1 MSETTENTIAKTTVN
16 RSRKTLQ
23 MVLVAV
29 MAAVICVVAPFS
41 IPLPFTAVPISFTN
55 LMVYIA
61 LFALGWKR
69 GTLSYILYLLIG
81 LVGVPVFSGFTG
93 GPAKLVGPTG
103 GYLVGF
109 IFMAVIAGLFIDKA
123 GEIKAEKGSQS
134 QILPIVMYVVGMV
147 LGLAVCYAFGTVWFM
162 VQQNIP
168 FEVASVGSTLGAC
181 VIPFLP
187 GDAAKIIIAII
198 VGVPLRSTLRKNQL
212 V

>member
-1 MSETTENTIAKTTVN
+1 MSETAGNAVAKETN
-16 RSRKTLQ
+16 NQSQKTLQ

-29 MAAVICVVAPFS
+29 MAAVISVVAPFS
-41 IPLPFTAVPISFTN
+41 IALPFTAVPISFTN

-69 GTLSYILYLLIG
+69 GTLSYVLYLLIG
-81 LVGVPVFSGFTG
+81 LVGLPVFSGFTG

-109 IFMAVIAGLFIDKA
+109 IFMAVIAGIFIDKA
-123 GEIKAEKGSQS
+123 SERKLSDVTRTHTYRV
-134 QILPIVMYVVGMV
+134 VMYVVGMV

-162 VQQNIP
+162 IQQGVP
-168 FEVASVGSTLGAC
+168 FVMASVSSTLGAC

-187 GDAAKIIIAII
+187 GDAAKIVIAVI
-198 VGVPLRSTLRKNQL
+198 VGIPLRSTLRKNQL